1 MGRAADTARAAVRC
15 PVQLDF
21 KGSCWSETLGF
32 IFVHFWR
39 LPANSNMPDL
49 VRCEV
54 LDNTVSPGIIEQYEN
69 IVSSSC
75 QGKAA
80 VSGNMAD

>member
-1 MGRAADTARAAVRC
+1 
-15 PVQLDF
+15 
-21 KGSCWSETLGF
+21 
-32 IFVHFWR
+32 
-39 LPANSNMPDL
+39 MPDL
-49 VRCEV
+49 VKCEV

-75 QGKAA
+75 QGEAA